1 MQLRLAGLALLL
13 SGALAWPAQPALTP
27 AERQLNIDSFEMV
40 WQTVRDKHWDPK
52 LGGLDWQAIHDEL
65 RPKVEKAATLE
76 AARAVMSEMLDRL
89 KQTHF
94 GIVPGEAYREMGSG
108 SADDDSGPRDG
119 SPGLDARAIDS
130 HVLVTSVEPDS
141 PAAAAGVAPGWE
153 ILRID
158 GKDLAPALAKIRD
171 SLSSQS
177 TLLDLLQAHA
187 INSRLSGQTGKSV
200 EVQFLDGQD
209 KQVSLKLNRARPRG
223 QLATLGNLPPMHFW
237 VESRTV
243 KPNIG
248 YVRFNLF
255 FEPEALIAA
264 FQQAVNACQSCDGFI
279 IDVRGNPGGFGY
291 LATGVAGW
299 FTDKQGQRLGS
310 MFLRGASIKFPVFPR
325 AEPFLGALA
334 ILVDGCSA
342 STSEVLAGGMRDL
355 GRARII
361 GTRTAGA
368 ALPSVFA
375 RLPNGDGFQYAIANY
390 ISEGGQPL
398 EGFGVI
404 PDEEVKLERR
414 QLLEGQDS
422 VLDAAVS
429 WIEKQHKAR

>member
-1 MQLRLAGLALLL
+1 MQLRLAALALLL
-13 SGALAWPAQPALTP
+13 SGALPSPAQHGLTP
-27 AERQLNIDSFEMV
+27 AERQWNIDSFEMV

-65 RPKVEKAATLE
+65 LPKVEKAATLDE
-76 AARAVMSEMLDRL
+76 ARAVMSGMLDRL

-94 GIVPGEAYREMGSG
+94 GIVPGEAYQEMGS
-108 SADDDSGPRDG
+108 STADDDSGPRDG
-119 SPGLDARAIDS
+119 SPGMDTRVIDG

-141 PAAAAGVAPGWE
+141 PAAAGGVKAGWE
-153 ILRID
+153 ILRIG

-171 SLSSQS
+171 SLSSQL
-177 TLLDLLQAHA
+177 TLLDLLQAA
-187 INSRLSGQTGKSV
+187 AVTYRLSGQVGKSV
-200 EVQFLDGQD
+200 EVQFLDGRDQ
-209 KQVSLKLNRARPRG
+209 KVSVKLARARPRG
-223 QLATLGNLPPMHFW
+223 QLAQFGNLPPMHFW

-255 FEPEALIAA
+255 FEPEALIAS
-264 FQQAVNACQSCDGFI
+264 FQQAVKACQTCDGFI
-279 IDVRGNPGGFGY
+279 IDVRGNPGGIAG

-299 FTDKQGQRLGS
+299 FTEKQGQRLGS
-310 MFLRGASIKFPVFPR
+310 MFLRGATMKFAVFPR
-325 AEPFLGALA
+325 ADPFLGPLA

-342 STSEVLAGGMRDL
+342 STSEVFAGGLQDL

-368 ALPSVFA
+368 ALPSVFT

-398 EGFGVI
+398 EGFGVT
-404 PDEEVKLERR
+404 PDQEVKLTRR
-414 QLLEGQDS
+414 QLLEGRDPA
-422 VLDAAVS
+422 LDAAVS
-429 WIEKQHKAR
+429 WIEKQHK